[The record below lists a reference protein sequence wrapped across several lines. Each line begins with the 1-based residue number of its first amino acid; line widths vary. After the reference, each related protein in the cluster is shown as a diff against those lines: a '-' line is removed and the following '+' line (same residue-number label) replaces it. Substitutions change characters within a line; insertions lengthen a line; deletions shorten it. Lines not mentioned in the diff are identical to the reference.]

1 MALRQAKAFI
11 YVDEEVIDNALN
23 WLTNVQGKNGSFYET
38 GNIIHSELQ
47 NNNGNSLALTAFIVM
62 ALQESN
68 QVRIKRLI
76 EDLLKH

>member
-62 ALQESN
+62 ALQETN